1 MSNPWLQSANDLTMS
16 TPTILAYLSAAFA
29 ALLAVAVLCRRKR
42 SIAQWLFAGG
52 MAATAVENYFVA
64 QATNSF
70 DVAEIAQ
77 LQYWRLLALSVSPVL
92 WLLFSLTYARGN
104 YRESISRWK
113 VASILLALVS
123 VGAALWTGYFRQAL
137 LVAPQIKVE
146 DWVLRFGP
154 AGLVLYIAVFLTT
167 VLTLVNLER
176 TFRDSVGVMRWR
188 IKFMILGLGVYLAAR
203 AYTTSQVLLFRALDS
218 SLLEIN
224 SVALLL
230 GCLLVARALVR
241 PGHFEQNVYPAQNVL
256 QNSITILFAG
266 VYLLIV
272 GVLAKVVTY
281 LGSGAAGFTEKAF
294 VVLVSLVVLTVLLT
308 SERVRLSARRFVSR
322 YLQRPLYDYR
332 TVWKTFTDA
341 TASRVEQTDL
351 TSAVAKTLSELFQAL
366 SVSVWIVDEPNQSI
380 TFAASTSVSPQQ
392 SSTVRPTR
400 EEAAEIITALRASP
414 DPQDIDAT
422 NPNWA
427 ATLRRCHPDQFR
439 EGGHRVCVPLI
450 AGGEVLGIVILGDR
464 VSGAPFILQ
473 DFELLKC
480 IADQTAASLR
490 NIQLSERLAQ
500 GKEMQAFQTMST
512 FFVHDLKNTAS
523 TLSLMLQN
531 LPIHFNDPAFRE
543 DALRGIGKTVDHI
556 NELIRRLSMLRQELN
571 VRSVDTDL
579 NQVVQSTL
587 KCIEGAPG
595 IEVSTTLTA
604 LPQVFIDP
612 DQIEKVIT
620 NLLLNAKEAMSSGR
634 ISVQTNQQNGWAVV
648 TVADTGTGMT
658 PAFMSKQL
666 FRPFQTTK
674 KQGIGIGMFQ
684 SRMIVEAHGGRME
697 VQSEVGKGTTFRV
710 LLPIKGKKS
719 S

>member
-1 MSNPWLQSANDLTMS
+1 MS

-29 ALLAVAVLCRRKR
+29 ALLGVVVLCRGKR
-42 SIAQWLFAGG
+42 SIAQWLFAAG
-52 MAATAVENYFVA
+52 MACLAVENLFVA
-64 QATNSF
+64 QTTNSF
-70 DVAEIAQ
+70 DIGEIAQ
-77 LQYWRLLALSVSPVL
+77 SQYWRLLALSFSPVL
-92 WLLFSLTYARGN
+92 WLLFSLSYARGD
-104 YRESISRWK
+104 YRGWLRRWK
-113 VASILLALVS
+113 IAAAIFAAVS

-146 DWVLRFGP
+146 DWVLHFGL
-154 AGLVLYIAVFLTT
+154 AGLVLYVAVFLATI
-167 VLTLVNLER
+167 LSLVNLER

-188 IKFMILGLGVYLAAR
+188 IKFMILGLGVFLAAR
-203 AYTTSQVLLFRALDS
+203 AYTTSQVILFRAIDTPM
-218 SLLEIN
+218 LEIN

-230 GCLLVARALVR
+230 GCILITRALFR

-281 LGSGAAGFTEKAF
+281 LGSGAAGFTEKA
-294 VVLVSLVVLTVLLT
+294 LIILISLVVLTVLLT
-308 SERVRLSARRFVSR
+308 SERVRLSARKFVSR
-322 YLQRPLYDYR
+322 YFQRPLYDYR
-332 TVWKTFTDA
+332 QVWKTFTDA
-341 TASRVEQTDL
+341 TASRVEQAGL
-351 TSAVAKTLSELFQAL
+351 SSAVAKTLSELFKAL
-366 SVSVWIVDEPNQSI
+366 SVTVWIVDEPNHSI

-392 SSTVRPTR
+392 SSTILPTR
-400 EEAAEIITALRASP
+400 DEAAEIIDALRSHP
-414 DPQDIDAT
+414 DPQDLDAT
-422 NPNWA
+422 NTNWA

-450 AGGEVLGIVILGDR
+450 AGGEVLGIIILGDR
-464 VSGAPFILQ
+464 VSGAVFVLQ
-473 DFELLKC
+473 DFELIKC

-543 DALRGIGKTVDHI
+543 DALRGIGKTVNHI
-556 NELIRRLSMLRQELN
+556 NDLIRRLSMLRQELN
-571 VRSVDTDL
+571 PRTVDTDL
-579 NQVVQSTL
+579 NKVVEGTL
-587 KCIEGAPG
+587 KAIQGAPG
-595 IEVSTTLTA
+595 IELTTNFTS
-604 LPQVFIDP
+604 LPQVSVDP
-612 DQIEKVIT
+612 DQIQKVIT

-648 TVADTGTGMT
+648 AVADTGAGMSSE
-658 PAFMSKQL
+658 FMSKQL

-674 KQGIGIGMFQ
+674 KEGIGIGMFQ

-710 LLPIKGKKS
+710 LLPIKARQTS
-719 S
+719 